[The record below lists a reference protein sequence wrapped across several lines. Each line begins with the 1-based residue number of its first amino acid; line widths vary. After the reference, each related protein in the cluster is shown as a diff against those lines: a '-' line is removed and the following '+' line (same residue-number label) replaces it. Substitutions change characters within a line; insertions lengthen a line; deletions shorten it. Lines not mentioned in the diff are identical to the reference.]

1 MIFTCHKLRGENM
14 RKNIERARDLV
25 PAMMLTVLSMIQALA
40 LELYWSKIGSS
51 PFLWAGGW
59 EAVIGWLQ
67 LLAMFMGIL
76 LIWVLY
82 VSFVL
87 RFTWLPSM
95 EDTLVPFL
103 IGALEF
109 AMVDTLDPQLLGPW
123 MLLLCAVFALAIF
136 TSHTTMRRARREV
149 ENAYFFDSVGPASW
163 RDFLGS
169 AITLSVLGLFGVAL
183 MIIGFN
189 PYLALAALSVAIT
202 ALALQYVQARK
213 YWMHSLVPEGD

>member
-1 MIFTCHKLRGENM
+1 M

-40 LELYWSKIGSS
+40 LELYWGKIVSS

-59 EAVIGWLQ
+59 EAIIGWLQ

-87 RFTWLPSM
+87 RFTWLPTL

-109 AMVDTLDPQLLGPW
+109 AMVDTLDPHLLGPW
-123 MLLLCAVFALAIF
+123 MLLLCAVFVLAIV
-136 TSHTTMRRARREV
+136 TSHTTMRRARREP
-149 ENAYFFDSVGPASW
+149 ENAYFFDALGPASW
-163 RDFLGS
+163 RDFSSS
-169 AITLSVLGLFGVAL
+169 ALIVGVLGLFGTL
-183 MIIGFN
+183 LLIIEFD
-189 PYLALAALSVAIT
+189 PYLALAALLAAIA
-202 ALALQYVQARK
+202 ALSFQYIQARK
-213 YWMHSLVPEGD
+213 YWMHSLVPDEAED

>member
-1 MIFTCHKLRGENM
+1 M

-40 LELYWSKIGSS
+40 LELYWSKIVSS

-59 EAVIGWLQ
+59 EAIIGWLQ

-87 RFTWLPSM
+87 RFTWLPSL

-123 MLLLCAVFALAIF
+123 MLLLCAVFVLATL
-136 TSHTTMRRARREV
+136 TSHTIMRRARREP
-149 ENAYFFDSVGPASW
+149 ENAYFFDSAGPASW
-163 RDFLGS
+163 RDFFAS
-169 AITLSVLGLFGVAL
+169 ALIVGVLGLFGTVL
-183 MIIGFN
+183 LIIDFN
-189 PYLALAALSVAIT
+189 PYLALAALLAAIG
-202 ALALQYVQARK
+202 ALTSQYVQARK
-213 YWMHSLVPEGD
+213 YWMHSLVIEGAENEGAEE